1 MTLPTDYTKLNANQK
16 AEVRAQYAKL
26 QDNLCFFCNEPL
38 DKPAPPHVRNKPLLM
53 RLFPPGFLKHPV
65 HLQHNHT
72 TNMTEGA
79 VHAYCNGVLWQY
91 HGK

>member
-1 MTLPTDYTKLNANQK
+1 MNLPTDYTKLNAKQK
-16 AEVRAQYAKL
+16 AEVRLQYMEL
-26 QDNLCFFCNEPL
+26 QDNKCYYCQEPL
-38 DKPAPPHVRNKPLLM
+38 NKPAAQKVRSYPINL

-79 VHAYCNGVLWQY
+79 VHAYCNAVMWQY
-91 HGK
+91 EGK